1 MARPELVRTDMDFF
15 AHLAD
20 DIAQARR
27 KVLLQTMS
35 VDFGDLDQLAE
46 PMVRAQ
52 ANGAEVS
59 LVYDRY
65 SLFDAWTK
73 EGRTGVKDL
82 RQHLGVLSTYGI
94 TIIPTGLVRMNPCAG
109 RHHIKTYITDD
120 IVYAGGGANLTNDT
134 KKTSDFMLRYDNA
147 EAAERLFHQLPE
159 IASRRFAGVVLPFDD
174 QTSYLVD
181 GGQRGQSPIYQQA
194 IELMADA
201 DQATIVSKMVPNG
214 PLVEI
219 APPDTKFYY
228 NRPELVGKFNRLSLR
243 WNELACCVPPNSY
256 TGDIQL
262 HAKLCLARR
271 SLGRVA
277 LTGSHNFNTLGVH
290 FGTQESAL
298 LTTSE
303 EVCDLLE
310 SYIKDC
316 GPAG

>member
-1 MARPELVRTDMDFF
+1 MARPELF

-94 TIIPTGLVRMNPCAG
+94 TIIPTGLVRMNPFAG
-109 RHHIKTYITDD
+109 CHHIKTYITDD

-147 EAAERLFHQLPE
+147 EAAERLFHQL
-159 IASRRFAGVVLPFDD
+159 RV
-174 QTSYLVD
+174 SYYHSMTK
-181 GGQRGQSPIYQQA
+181 RA
-194 IELMADA
+194 I
-201 DQATIVSKMVPNG
+201 
-214 PLVEI
+214 
-219 APPDTKFYY
+219 
-228 NRPELVGKFNRLSLR
+228 
-243 WNELACCVPPNSY
+243 W
-256 TGDIQL
+256 
-262 HAKLCLARR
+262 
-271 SLGRVA
+271 
-277 LTGSHNFNTLGVH
+277 
-290 FGTQESAL
+290 
-298 LTTSE
+298 
-303 EVCDLLE
+303 
-310 SYIKDC
+310 
-316 GPAG
+316 